1 MSISEHSG
9 AILFFSRYANDV
21 PKYRVHLLSSAGIP
35 LSVKHIKSIHTTIND
50 TSLWYLSRVFAWASD
65 YDWCVV
71 ILVECDICPILA
83 SLLIFTQRQLRQTTS
98 RAAYRLVRT
107 LQNLAVHGG
116 DSGRQAVLDATTDD
130 LRQVFPHVING
141 VRRFMGDKFAAQ
153 TEGWIAETWQ

>member
-1 MSISEHSG
+1 LHQLGFIHS
-9 AILFFSRYANDV
+9 
-21 PKYRVHLLSSAGIP
+21 
-35 LSVKHIKSIHTTIND
+35 
-50 TSLWYLSRVFAWASD
+50 
-65 YDWCVV
+65 
-71 ILVECDICPILA
+71 
-83 SLLIFTQRQLRQTTS
+83 FTQRQLRQTTS

-116 DSGRQAVLDATTDD
+116 DNGRQAVLDATTDD